1 MQPNLLVQ
9 IALTIMTYAVL
20 AVFRAIYRAR
30 QTTPSGTPPSPG
42 GGIPEPM
49 SQYYAASGR
58 SALGALTKRGP
69 KF

>member
-30 QTTPSGTPPSPG
+30 QKT
-42 GGIPEPM
+42 
-49 SQYYAASGR
+49 R
-58 SALGALTKRGP
+58 
-69 KF
+69 